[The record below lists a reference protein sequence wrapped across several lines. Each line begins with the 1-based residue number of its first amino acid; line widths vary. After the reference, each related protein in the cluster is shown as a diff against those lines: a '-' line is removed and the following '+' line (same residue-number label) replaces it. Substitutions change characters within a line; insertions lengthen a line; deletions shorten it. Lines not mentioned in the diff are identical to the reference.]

1 MNPLY
6 RRIYRVVGRIPA
18 GRVASYGVV
27 ARLAGRPGAART
39 VGWALSALPADSDV
53 PWWRVINAAGGISLA
68 DHRHGAVLQRAL
80 LLREG
85 VRFAAGRVDLNVF
98 GWPTDAYQSVAGGGA
113 QTRAASSR
121 SRRRVKGFRR

>member
-6 RRIYRVVGRIPA
+6 RRIYRVVSRIPS

-27 ARLAGRPGAART
+27 ARLVGRPGAART
-39 VGWALSALPADSDV
+39 VGWALSALPVDSDV
-53 PWWRVINAAGGISLA
+53 PWWRVINAAGRISLA

-85 VRFAAGRVDLNVF
+85 VRFAAGGVVDLDLF
-98 GWPTDAYQSVAGGGA
+98 GWPSDAYDRVVGA

-121 SRRRVKGFRR
+121 RRRRLKGFRR